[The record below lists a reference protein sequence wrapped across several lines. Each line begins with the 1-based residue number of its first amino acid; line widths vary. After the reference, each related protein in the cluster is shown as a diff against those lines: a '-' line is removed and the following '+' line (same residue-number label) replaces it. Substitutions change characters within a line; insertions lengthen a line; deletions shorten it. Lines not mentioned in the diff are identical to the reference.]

1 MLNRQKPAV
10 SVDHLW
16 YTSSQ
21 IMQSRKVFYLWPA
34 CELAATLQHRA
45 REINYPAVSLLLT
58 VCQVCLLMQK
68 GHTKARL
75 EPQAPPK
82 AHIMLSK
89 YCTWPCL
96 KESCIYSGSM
106 LIADSTYCRRRW
118 GGEWHHFLWQLYES
132 SQQGGGCRLGDTA
145 KPYSLSTCLLRTTSQ
160 LAVFAF
166 QVFGEF
172 MKSVFYWAL
181 FIFSLFLS
189 SCSSSGPWMEGLCT
203 VSFGPAEDDDLWP

>member
-1 MLNRQKPAV
+1 
-10 SVDHLW
+10 
-16 YTSSQ
+16 
-21 IMQSRKVFYLWPA
+21 
-34 CELAATLQHRA
+34 
-45 REINYPAVSLLLT
+45 
-58 VCQVCLLMQK
+58 MQK

-82 AHIMLSK
+82 AHITLSK

-172 MKSVFYWAL
+172 MKSVFYL
-181 FIFSLFLS
+181 SPVYFLSLSLFLQLQWS
-189 SCSSSGPWMEGLCT
+189 LNGGSMVYGRLGLLKMMICDLRTRRKASAGQPPCVHGPQALRSEKIKERYSNEGL
-203 VSFGPAEDDDLWP
+203 L

>member
-1 MLNRQKPAV
+1 MNCSTDKNLLFLLTICDIQVPRLCSLVKFFISGQ
-10 SVDHLW
+10 L
-16 YTSSQ
+16 
-21 IMQSRKVFYLWPA
+21 
-34 CELAATLQHRA
+34 
-45 REINYPAVSLLLT
+45 VSLQQLYDTEQEKSTTL
-58 VCQVCLLMQK
+58 LLMQK